1 MAFLF
6 NKEGKALFTMMIT
19 TFSKVQSFEKKIGSA
34 SSTIAFR
41 TYLLEKRNYFFFKRL
56 FDIIISSF
64 VIFFLLSWLVPI
76 IALLIKLDSSGPVFF
91 IQRRVGRWGK
101 SFKCLK
107 FRTMVVNDQA
117 NLKQASDNDR
127 RITRIGSFLR
137 KSNLDEFP
145 QFFNVLIGQMSIVGP
160 RPHMH
165 ADCNSFSAVVANYK
179 LRNMVKPG
187 ITGLAQVKGFRGPTQ
202 SFEDVFHRYQFDAF
216 YIRNANFW
224 LDMRIVRKTA
234 GQTLKIIFIKLFIK
248 EEVENEEI
256 STPKRWTAS
265 FRSLN

>member
-1 MAFLF
+1 MAFLTGR
-6 NKEGKALFTMMIT
+6 ESIFTMMIT
-19 TFSKVQSFEKKIGSA
+19 TFSKVQSIEKKIGSTN
-34 SSTIAFR
+34 TIVFR
-41 TYLLEKRNYFFFKRL
+41 SYLLEKRNYFFFKRL
-56 FDIIISSF
+56 FDIFISSL
-64 VIFFLLSWLVPI
+64 VIVFLLSWLVPL
-76 IALLIKLDSSGPVFF
+76 IALLIKVDYSGPVFF
-91 IQRRVGRWGK
+91 VQRRVGRWGK

-107 FRTMVVNDQA
+107 FRTMVINDQA
-117 NLKQASDNDR
+117 NLKQATDNDN
-127 RITRIGSFLR
+127 RITRVGNFLR

-145 QFFNVLIGQMSIVGP
+145 QFFNVFLGQMSIVGP

-187 ITGLAQVKGFRGPTQ
+187 ITGLAQVKGFRGPTRN
-202 SFEDVFHRYQFDAF
+202 FEDVFHRYQFDAF

-234 GQTLKIIFIKLFIK
+234 AQTLKTLFSKLFMK
-248 EEVENEEI
+248 DEVETEEV
-256 STPKRWTAS
+256 PAPRRWTAS

>member
-1 MAFLF
+1 MNGLPFWG
-6 NKEGKALFTMMIT
+6 GKALLTMMIT
-19 TFSKVQSFEKKIGSA
+19 TFSKVQSFEKKTGPFVDTTA
-34 SSTIAFR
+34 LR
-41 TYLLEKRNYFFFKRL
+41 TYLTEKRNYFLIKRI
-56 FDIIISSF
+56 FDIVLSSLVII
-64 VIFFLLSWLVPI
+64 FLLSWLFPI

-91 IQRRVGRWGK
+91 VQRRVGRWGK

-117 NLKQASDNDR
+117 NVKQATEHDN
-127 RITRIGSFLR
+127 RITRVGNFLR

-145 QFFNVLIGQMSIVGP
+145 QFFNVLIGNMSIVGP

-165 ADCNSFSAVVANYK
+165 SDCKTFSDVVHNYK
-179 LRNMVKPG
+179 FRNTVKPG
-187 ITGLAQVKGFRGPTQ
+187 ITGLAQVKGYRGPTKN
-202 SFEDVFHRYQFDAF
+202 FESIFHRYQFDAF

-234 GQTLKIIFIKLFIK
+234 GQTFKMLFSKFFPDDIKT
-248 EEVENEEI
+248 EEVEA
-256 STPKRWTAS
+256 PKKWATS